1 MTNVVLNFN
10 QRLYDAE
17 VIQKAA
23 YRGQYAFTLDLEFQ
37 GEELVCTLLANI
49 TTSSENFAHAVEDF
63 KKDVLDYQLRRK
75 LHDETSAVRNVI
87 LGIAFSQSGLIK

>member
-1 MTNVVLNFN
+1 MTNVVLNFD

-23 YRGQYAFTLDLEFQ
+23 YRGQYAFTLNIQLQ

-49 TTSSENFAHAVEDF
+49 TTLSETFANAVEDF
-63 KKDVLDYQLRRK
+63 KKDVLDYQLRKK
-75 LHDETSAVRNVI
+75 LHDQTSAVRNVI
-87 LGIAFSQSGLIK
+87 LGVAFSQSGLI